1 MQEVKK
7 TASKV
12 KITLNFITPPDIYYY
27 SKVIDKNCPVCK
39 GTGFVDKGKVVEIC
53 ACRFRQ
59 EDFQSR
65 LNIPKKFWTAEL
77 DNYQPISPAQQ
88 RAYEVCK
95 EFVHNFNPE
104 EGKGITLVGPT
115 QMGKT
120 HLMVGVLKALYR
132 EKRVRGFFFDTKEML
147 FQLRFY
153 MNNEEDKYSRFLK
166 FLMNVPVLVLDD
178 LGSERLSD
186 WSVETISLII
196 TYRYNYQLSTLITTN
211 YQLKRSGD
219 DLLNSLEE
227 RISPAV
233 VGKIFQMN
241 EVVYLY

>member
-59 EDFQSR
+59 EDFKSR

-77 DNYQPISPAQQ
+77 DNYQPISAPQQ

>member
-1 MQEVKK
+1 M
-7 TASKV
+7 A
-12 KITLNFITPPDIYYY
+12 
-27 SKVIDKNCPVCK
+27 DKNCPVCK

-59 EDFQSR
+59 EDFQSK
-65 LNIPKKFWTAEL
+65 LNIPKRFWSAEL
-77 DNYQPISPAQQ
+77 DNYQPISAPQQ
-88 RAYEVCK
+88 RAYEMCK
-95 EFVHNFNPE
+95 MFVYNFNQE

-132 EKRVRGFFFDTKEML
+132 NKGVRGFFFDTKEML

-186 WSVETISLII
+186 WSIETISLII
-196 TYRYNYQLSTLITTN
+196 TYRYNHQLSTLITTN
-211 YQLKRSGD
+211 YQLKKSED

-241 EVVYLY
+241 EIVYLY

>member
-1 MQEVKK
+1 M
-7 TASKV
+7 
-12 KITLNFITPPDIYYY
+12 
-27 SKVIDKNCPVCK
+27 
-39 GTGFVDKGKVVEIC
+39 DKGKVVEIC
-53 ACRFRQ
+53 SCRFQQ

-77 DNYQPISPAQQ
+77 DNYQPVSPAQW

-95 EFVHNFNPE
+95 TFVYNFNPE
-104 EGKGITLVGPT
+104 EGKGITLIGPT

-120 HLMVGVLKALYR
+120 HLIVGVLKALYR
-132 EKRVRGFFFDTKEML
+132 EKKVRGFFSDTKEML

-166 FLMNVPVLVLDD
+166 LLMNVPVLALDD

-186 WSVETISLII
+186 WSIEVISLII
-196 TYRYNYQLSTLITTN
+196 THRYNYQLSTLITTN
-211 YQLKRSGD
+211 YQLKKSED
-219 DLLNSLEE
+219 ELLNSLEE
-227 RISPAV
+227 RVSQGV

-241 EVVYLY
+241 EIVYLY